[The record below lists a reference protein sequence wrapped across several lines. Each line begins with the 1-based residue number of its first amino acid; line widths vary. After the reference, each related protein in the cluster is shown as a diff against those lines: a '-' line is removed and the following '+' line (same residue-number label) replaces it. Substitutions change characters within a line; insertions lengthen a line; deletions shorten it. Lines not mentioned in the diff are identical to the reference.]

1 MIKETEVIGRECRFA
16 VYIPPAEHGQPDLHL
31 VKEQLHLKDGKLVP
45 NVRLIPNFKRDFYV
59 TKKGM
64 QNHQSKKE
72 SEKIEHLIKTSTTQS
87 MMDIQMGK
95 ALGQGWVQ
103 DTRKLKES
111 PYLYGADIMSTAIIK
126 KMYQDKYPGLASYYS
141 LAVFDVETDVVEGHE
156 RIIMAS
162 LTMMDKVFCA
172 VDKNFVSGYTDVRN
186 SILKLADKYIGDIIK
201 QRNINIELVFLDS
214 EIDIVRDVFQKAHEW
229 QPDFVAVWNIDFDI
243 GTKVIGACKSAGV
256 DPKDIFSDPKVP
268 KENRFFKYKQGPK
281 QKVTASGVVTPIKPA
296 AQWHVV
302 TCPSSF
308 YLIDAMCVYRQ
319 IRTGKQE
326 ERSYSLDAILSKEKI
341 KNKLN
346 FEEVQNYT
354 GIKWHQVMQTKHKLE
369 YIVYNIFDC
378 ICVELLDEKT
388 YDLRATM
395 PMFSGYSDF
404 SYFNSQPRRL
414 VDKLHYFYLEKG
426 EVFGTTAGNLKED
439 IDSESLDLSG
449 WIINLDATLILD
461 NGLCNIEE
469 NTDSATRVHM
479 FAGDLDVSAS
489 YPNGQCVSNM
499 SKATTKKEIVKIHGV
514 DEYTAR
520 MQSINLNGGQTN
532 ALEFCQTL
540 MGFPTLDQ
548 LLVEFQKTF

>member
-1 MIKETEVIGRECRFA
+1 MIKETDVVGRECRFA
-16 VYIPPAEHGQPDLHL
+16 VYVPPAEHGQPDWHL
-31 VKEQLHLKDGKLVP
+31 VKEQVHLKDGKIVP
-45 NVRLIPNFKRDFYV
+45 NVRFLKDFSRDFYV
-59 TKKGM
+59 TRKGM

-72 SEKIEHLIKTSTTQS
+72 SEKLEHLIKTNTTQS
-87 MMDIQMGK
+87 MMDIKMGK
-95 ALGQGWVQ
+95 ALGQGWIQ

-126 KMYQDKYPGLASYYS
+126 KMYQDKYPTLASYYS

-156 RIIMAS
+156 KIIMAS

-172 VDKNFVSGYTDVRN
+172 VDKSFVEGYTDVHNRVMN
-186 SILKLADKYIGDIIK
+186 LADKYIGDVIK
-201 QRNINIELVFLDS
+201 QRNIKIEFVIVES
-214 EIDIVRDVFQKAHEW
+214 EIDIVRDVFAKAHQW
-229 QPDFVAVWNIDFDI
+229 QPDFVAIWNIDFDI
-243 GTKVIGACKSAGV
+243 GTKVLDACKRAAV

-268 KENRFFKYKQGPK
+268 VENRFFKYKQGLK

-326 ERSYSLDAILSKEKI
+326 EPSYALDAILTKENI
-341 KNKLN
+341 KNKLK
-346 FEEVQNYT
+346 FEEVANHT
-354 GIKWHQVMQTKHKLE
+354 GIKWHQEMQSKHKLE
-369 YIVYNIFDC
+369 YIIYNIFDC
-378 ICVELLDEKT
+378 ICVEMLDEKT

-426 EVFGTTAGNLKED
+426 EVIGTTAGNLKED
-439 IDSESLDLSG
+439 MDSESLDLSG
-449 WIINLDATLILD
+449 WIINLDATLIMD

-469 NTDSATRVHM
+469 NANLPSRAHV

-489 YPNGQCVSNM
+489 
-499 SKATTKKEIVKIHGV
+499 
-514 DEYTAR
+514 
-520 MQSINLNGGQTN
+520 
-532 ALEFCQTL
+532 
-540 MGFPTLDQ
+540 
-548 LLVEFQKTF
+548 